1 MHVFVCTAV
10 AILVLINYAVQL
22 YYAKRFA
29 SESVE
34 HFIVSHIPFGIK
46 RSQPNK
52 HKYTAKRLEETER
65 ERKRAEEIKRNRN

>member
-46 RSQPNK
+46 RSQTNK
-52 HKYTAKRLEETER
+52 HMQQRDAGVRVR
-65 ERKRAEEIKRNRN
+65 ERDKVKPELTKK